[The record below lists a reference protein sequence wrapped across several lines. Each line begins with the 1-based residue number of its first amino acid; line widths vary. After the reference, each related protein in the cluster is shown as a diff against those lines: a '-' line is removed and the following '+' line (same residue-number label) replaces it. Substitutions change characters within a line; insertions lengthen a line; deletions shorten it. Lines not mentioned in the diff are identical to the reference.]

1 MQALKKVHLLHLVL
15 LTLNFFP
22 KSLAKQ
28 NPTSFCGKITIQK
41 PFFLQNSTESSL
53 LSHMVVCKSQKLYF
67 RTSLGLF
74 QISFIDYTTKLLTI
88 SHSSCSSSSNY
99 VSPALLSAGF
109 PSPPNPNSLALFDC
123 SSKNHLFKAKF
134 NCTGLH
140 GGKAALNLCEQKND
154 KSYSCLF
161 VNDTEKLDKGF
172 HPYDLNCS
180 RYSRVYR
187 RNSSVDDNLEGYEL
201 GTRISFDIPNHVPNI
216 CDECN
221 KPHGNCGIGLKCIC
235 HPKDCKDK
243 VISKSVTVDPF
254 GNILFSLLSS
264 IVVIV
269 LFKGS

>member
-1 MQALKKVHLLHLVL
+1 MQAWKKVHLLHLVL

-41 PFFLQNSTESSL
+41 PFFPQNSTESSL

-74 QISFIDYTTKLLTI
+74 QISSIDYTTKLLTI

-123 SSKNHLFKAKF
+123 SSKNHMQSSLESLRTKIY
-134 NCTGLH
+134 
-140 GGKAALNLCEQKND
+140 

-172 HPYDLNCS
+172 HPNDLNCS

-187 RNSSVDDNLEGYEL
+187 RNSSVDDSLEGYEL